1 VADVLTLD
9 FETRSPVSLK
19 DVGAY
24 RYFEHPDTRP
34 LCVAASFNGRLGVFT
49 DFANMPS
56 WFLDALAD
64 ENVEVHAH
72 NSTIERLCI
81 REICGPKFGWP
92 VPKGKRYRCSA
103 ARARRLALPG
113 KLEKLGPAIGLPDE
127 ALKDKEGHRVMLRLM
142 KPLPRRA
149 NSPPGFQYD
158 DDPAKHI
165 RLQEYCKRDVVSE
178 EAAEAR
184 MLPMTPE
191 EIEYYHFTE
200 RLNDRGVRIDVRLVK
215 RLVHRAL
222 EAATELDE
230 EICRRTGG
238 AVQRVTNVAQIK
250 QWVYDETGEVL
261 TTLRKEDMEGLIGGG
276 VDILGDPVV
285 SRLPKRVVR
294 VLQLRQEGA
303 KSSISKLLKILDRVC
318 RDGRLRGEF
327 VYHGA
332 STGRYTSMGVQLQNL
347 IRDCLKDFEGEIKAL
362 DTFTLE
368 KITLAIRG
376 CFIPA
381 EGHVFV
387 DADYNAIEAR
397 GVAWLAGCEKL
408 VRVFRENGDPYCQM
422 GSVIYRR
429 EITAA
434 DEWERFVGKQT
445 ILGCGYGMG
454 WQKFFDQCVK
464 FGKPVDEETATR
476 SVTAYRETYP
486 EIPALWRDMEDAAIA
501 AVKNPGQTFG
511 IPSGLVKFRVLNGYL
526 QMALPSGRRLFY
538 KDPLVVRR
546 MKFGRMRDVLTF
558 MGIHPKTKQW
568 ARETTWGGTL
578 TENAVQAI
586 SRDVLFRAMLTLDR
600 MGIPLVLSVHDQIVA
615 EVLKV
620 DGDWACRQVK
630 RVMEAIPEW
639 ARGFPIKTTPKLA
652 LRFGK

>member
-1 VADVLTLD
+1 VAQALTLD
-9 FETRSPVSLK
+9 FETRSTVSIK

-24 RYFEHPDTRP
+24 RYFEHPTTRP
-34 LCVAASFNGRLGVFT
+34 MCVAASYGPHLGVFT
-49 DFANMPS
+49 DFENMPE

-64 ENVEVHAH
+64 ENVPIHAH
-72 NSTIERLCI
+72 NSTVERLCI

-92 VPKGKRYRCSA
+92 VPKGKRWRCSA

-113 KLEKLGPAIGLPDE
+113 KLEKLGPALGLPDDE
-127 ALKDKEGHRVMLRLM
+127 LKDKEGHKVMLRLT
-142 KPLPRRA
+142 KPLPKRS
-149 NSPPGFQYD
+149 NSPPGFQWD
-158 DDPAKHI
+158 DDPAKHA
-165 RLQEYCKRDVVSE
+165 RMHQYCLRDVTGE

-191 EIEYYHFTE
+191 ELDYYHFTE
-200 RLNDRGVRIDVRLVK
+200 RLNDRGVRIDVRLIR
-215 RLVHRAL
+215 RLVHRAPGAL
-222 EAATELDE
+222 ANF
-230 EICRRTGG
+230 
-238 AVQRVTNVAQIK
+238 AVQKVTNVAQLK
-250 QWVYDETGEVL
+250 QWVYDETGVEL
-261 TTLRKEDMEGLIGGG
+261 KTLRKEDMDGLVGEANA
-276 VDILGDPVV
+276 LG
-285 SRLPKRVVR
+285 LPKRIIR
-294 VLQLRQEGA
+294 VLKLRQDGA
-303 KSSISKLLKILDRVC
+303 KSSISKLLRALDRVS

-347 IRDCLKDFEGEIKAL
+347 IRDCLKDFDKEIQDL
-362 DTFTLE
+362 DNFTLE

-408 VRVFRENGDPYCQM
+408 VRIFRENGDPYCEM
-422 GSVIYRR
+422 GSVIYKRT
-429 EITAA
+429 ITAA

-454 WQKFFDQCVK
+454 WQKFYDQCVK
-464 FGKPVDEETATR
+464 FGKPVDEETAER

-486 EIPALWRDMEDAAIA
+486 EIPKLWRDMEHAAIM
-501 AVKNPGQTFG
+501 AVKHPGETFE
-511 IPSGLVKFRVLNGYL
+511 IPNGLIRFRVLNGYL

-538 KDPLVVRR
+538 KDPLVRR
-546 MKFGRMRDVLTF
+546 VMKFGRMRDQLTF

-620 DGDWACRQVK
+620 DGDWACRQTK
-630 RVMEAIPEW
+630 RVMESVPPW

>member
-1 VADVLTLD
+1 VADALTLD
-9 FETRSPVSLK
+9 FETRSTVSIK

-24 RYFEHPDTRP
+24 RYFEHPTTRP
-34 LCVAASFNGRLGVFT
+34 LCVAASYAGHKGVFT
-49 DFANMPS
+49 DFANIPD
-56 WFLDALAD
+56 WLRDALAD
-64 ENVEVHAH
+64 DNVPVHAH
-72 NSTIERLCI
+72 NATVERLCI

-92 VPKGKRYRCSA
+92 VPRGRRWRCSA

-113 KLEKLGPAIGLPDE
+113 KLEKLGPAIGLPDHL
-127 ALKDKEGHRVMLRLM
+127 LKDAEGHKVMLRLT
-142 KPLPRRA
+142 KPLPKRM
-149 NSPPGFQYD
+149 NSPPGFQWD

-165 RLQEYCKRDVVSE
+165 RVQQYCLRDVEAE

-184 MLPMTPE
+184 MLPMTEE
-191 EIEYYHFTE
+191 EIDYYHFTE

-222 EAATELDE
+222 EAAEELDK
-230 EICRRTGG
+230 EICRLTGG

-276 VDILGDPVV
+276 VDMLGDPVV
-285 SRLPKRVVR
+285 SRLPKYVVR
-294 VLQLRQEGA
+294 VLKLRQEGG
-303 KSSISKLLKILDRVC
+303 KSSISKLLRALDRVS

-347 IRDCLKDFEGEIKAL
+347 IRDCLKDFDGEIQNL

-408 VRVFRENGDPYCQM
+408 VRLFATGGDPYCAM
-422 GSVIYRR
+422 GTVIYGRT
-429 EITAA
+429 ITAA

-454 WQKFFDQCVK
+454 WQKFEDQCIK
-464 FGKPVDEETATR
+464 FGKPVGEETAQR
-476 SVTAYRETYP
+476 SVTAYREEYP
-486 EIPALWRDMEDAAIA
+486 EIPMLWRDMEDAAIW
-501 AVKNPGQTFG
+501 AVKNPGKVSQ
-511 IPSGLVKFRVLNGYL
+511 IPNGLIKFRVVNGYL

-546 MKFGRMRDVLTF
+546 MKFGRMRDQLTF

-578 TENAVQAI
+578 VENAVQAI

-615 EVLKV
+615 EVPKV

-630 RVMEAIPEW
+630 RVMESVPPW

-652 LRFGK
+652 VRFGK